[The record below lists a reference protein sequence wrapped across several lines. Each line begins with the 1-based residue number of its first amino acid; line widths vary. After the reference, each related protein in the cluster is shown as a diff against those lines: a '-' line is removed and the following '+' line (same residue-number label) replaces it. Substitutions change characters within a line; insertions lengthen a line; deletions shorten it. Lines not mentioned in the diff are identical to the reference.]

1 MPKLTIKDVIPENE
15 LSEKAKNELDKI
27 KKIEK
32 TVDRENLFYKANKFT
47 SWFQNFQTI
56 TTFGRDIYDGTI
68 NTKEADEEEG
78 DLLVEMV
85 RKKVKPK
92 NTEKKQQKKWCSEG
106 RERLLNALD
115 RKIFPIEIESTGFS
129 GLWKKRLWP
138 F

>member
-15 LSEKAKNELDKI
+15 LSEKAKSELDKI

-78 DLLVEMV
+78 DLLVEMLIF
-85 RKKVKPK
+85 RRKVKPK
-92 NTEKKQQKKWCSEG
+92 NTEKKQQKKDVLKVKKG
-106 RERLLNALD
+106 FLMLL
-115 RKIFPIEIESTGFS
+115 IEKYFQ
-129 GLWKKRLWP
+129 
-138 F
+138 